1 MPMIKSTGNMYPW
14 CTHTWNPIKGRCI
27 HDCSYCYMKKIHQR
41 YRKYWRDLNF
51 SQKEMRTNL
60 GEGNFIFV
68 GSSTDMFSRQVPKK
82 WILDVLNHCNEYP
95 NNTYLFQ
102 SKNPERYVE
111 FAIKLP
117 MGCIIGTTIETN
129 RFIQISKAPNTED
142 RVFWMSNYIIGD
154 KMVSIEPIMDFDLD
168 VIIKWMR
175 DINPKFVSIGA
186 DSKNSGL
193 SEPCP
198 EKVKALILRLGKF
211 TDVRVKKNLGRLI
224 G

>member
-1 MPMIKSTGNMYPW
+1 
-14 CTHTWNPIKGRCI
+14 
-27 HDCSYCYMKKIHQR
+27 MKKIHQR